1 MRRLA
6 AVAILPLLLSFGA
19 HADMFQDAGNA
30 KMPEAARN
38 LGLVLSVKD
47 YGAIGDGG
55 SHSLSTR
62 YGSLAEAQA
71 VCPTATA
78 LTQEIDW
85 CAAQAAIDYARNLPE
100 IAGMTG
106 ARGAEIYWPPG
117 YYMHGASTLVADDT
131 TLYLRGAGPQSTVI
145 QYTGSA
151 GVNLLDFGQGGS
163 LPRSG
168 ALRVSNMT
176 WLNAGA
182 GGIAINAKFNLATP
196 TLTVDYMDFSKVGSG
211 YFSRAIHCLACSYAV
226 IEHNHAYGTLP
237 GSTDFVYFE
246 DNNTLLGHYSNKFS
260 DNYSHSW
267 INGYHIVNN
276 STVAQQGPRWL
287 HNDHVRGQRFLYVEN
302 MPGAGSPPE
311 YTLLDNEAQIDGYFV
326 DAAPVQNLKAIGN
339 EMFIGAGGMP
349 SPVAVGGGF
358 NLRGAFGASIIANT
372 LSVTGTNTALVN
384 FLTTD
389 GQHGQVYG
397 NIYRNP
403 QVGVTMN
410 GVTLEA
416 GSIWWY
422 ERHNDAVSGITSA
435 VIDNGGPSN
444 NTSLQP
450 MFNGS
455 IITPKSFVLATDGG
469 TTNLNC
475 GTTLFTHTSGIAG
488 HTVAMPASPRVGCTV
503 SLGTKF
509 NITALTMTGPVLDPL
524 TTLTGT
530 TPAAWTFGAGSWF
543 RCAACQ

>member
-1 MRRLA
+1 
-6 AVAILPLLLSFGA
+6 
-19 HADMFQDAGNA
+19 
-30 KMPEAARN
+30 
-38 LGLVLSVKD
+38 
-47 YGAIGDGG
+47 
-55 SHSLSTR
+55 
-62 YGSLAEAQA
+62 
-71 VCPTATA
+71 
-78 LTQEIDW
+78 
-85 CAAQAAIDYARNLPE
+85 
-100 IAGMTG
+100 
-106 ARGAEIYWPPG
+106 
-117 YYMHGASTLVADDT
+117 VADDT

-196 TLTVDYMDFSKVGSG
+196 TLTVDYMDFSKVGAG

-246 DNNTLLGHYSNKFS
+246 DNNTLLGHYSNKFT

-267 INGYHIVNN
+267 VNGYHIVNN
-276 STVAQQGPRWL
+276 SATAQQGPRWM
-287 HNDHVRGQRFLYVEN
+287 HNDHVQGQRFLYVEN
-302 MPGAGSPPE
+302 LPGAGSPPE
-311 YTLLDNEAQIDGYFV
+311 YTLIDNEAQIDGYFV
-326 DAAPVQNLKAIGN
+326 EAAALQDFKAIAN
-339 EMFIGAGGMP
+339 EMFIGTGGM
-349 SPVAVGGGF
+349 SPPPATGGGF
-358 NLRGAFGASIIANT
+358 NLRGGIGAMIHYNT
-372 LSVTGTNTALVN
+372 MNVTGTDVALVN

-389 GQHGQVYG
+389 GQHGQVTG
-397 NIYRNP
+397 NVYRNSA
-403 QVGVTMN
+403 GVTAN

-416 GSIWWY
+416 GTIFWR
-422 ERHNDAVSGITSA
+422 EAGNDAVSGITSA

-450 MFNGS
+450 VFAGS
-455 IITPKSFVLATDGG
+455 PISPKATVAAADGG
-469 TTNLNC
+469 TTAVGC
-475 GTTLFTHTSGIAG
+475 GTTLFTHGAGIAA
-488 HTVAMPASPRVGCTV
+488 HTVTLPTSPRVGCTV

-509 NITALTMTGPVLDPL
+509 NITALTMNAAQPILNPL
-524 TTLTGT
+524 ATLTGT
-530 TPAAWTFGAGSWF
+530 APAAWTFVAASWF